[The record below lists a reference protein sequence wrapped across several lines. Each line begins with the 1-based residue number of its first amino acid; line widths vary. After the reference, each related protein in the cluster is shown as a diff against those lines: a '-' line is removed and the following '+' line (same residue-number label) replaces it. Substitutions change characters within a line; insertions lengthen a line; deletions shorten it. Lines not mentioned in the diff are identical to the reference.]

1 MKLNI
6 RPRNNLMHESGN
18 TNRELEDGKL
28 LREEN
33 VILEIKSDSG
43 RPILFIESSLL
54 GIYH

>member
-1 MKLNI
+1 
-6 RPRNNLMHESGN
+6 MHESGN